1 MAINKKAAEMQG
13 INVKE
18 IDTNASKADVA
29 EQINDAFKEQHIK
42 EEHSCELRD
51 LESIGCNYG

>member
-1 MAINKKAAEMQG
+1 MMAINKKAAEMQG

-42 EEHSCELRD
+42 EEHSCE
-51 LESIGCNYG
+51 